1 MTETSNHGPLQ
12 DLGAVEPKL
21 ATATEKTVVDECKS
35 VDTPGISTFYIDP
48 VKERKLMRKF
58 DFYAIGLLGLFYMSA
73 NLDRSNIGN
82 AKVAGMD
89 VDIGLVG
96 NQFGTATTLLFA
108 TYVPFETPVA
118 VLLKIVGAKP
128 LLSVCAF
135 SWGIACLGMGFIQDY
150 KGLYACRLLIGA
162 FEAGLIPCINVYL
175 GLVYKKEERAK
186 RSAVIFA
193 FSACS
198 SAFGGILAY
207 GLCQLRGPGNFEGWR
222 WLFVVE
228 GLITIVLV
236 PAFWFLFPTSPVD
249 AWFLGPEE
257 KQIMR
262 ARYDNDPHWG
272 YDEKFSWTEVIKVVK
287 DPKWYCFWIYQF
299 SINISLYSFTT
310 FLPSIISGLG
320 YHGVKA
326 NLMTVPIYFWG
337 MCWCLFIAWASD
349 RSGYRGPFIAF
360 HLLVLIIGYSIL
372 VSVKSLGVRYFGC
385 FVVATAIYANTG
397 TSLMW
402 LNDNVAR
409 HFKRA
414 TMLGATTTLA
424 NTAGVAVGQIF
435 TSDSAPRY
443 LRGMYVAMGM
453 AGVAFLAIVGMMI
466 GIKVVN
472 KRRREQ
478 LARAEEA
485 GNPIPPQ
492 PELGDSDPHFIYK
505 W

>member
-1 MTETSNHGPLQ
+1 MAEKTETPTPKDMGVIESNVVGERTS
-12 DLGAVEPKL
+12 DDAMGA
-21 ATATEKTVVDECKS
+21 DS
-35 VDTPGISTFYIDP
+35 FYIDP
-48 VKERKLMRKF
+48 VKESKVMRKF
-58 DFYAIGLLGLFYMSA
+58 DFYAIGLLGLFYMAA
-73 NLDRSNIGN
+73 NLDRGNIGN
-82 AKVAGMD
+82 ANVAGMSD
-89 VDIGLVG
+89 DLDLVG
-96 NQFGTATTLLFA
+96 NQFGTATTLLYA

-118 VLLKIVGAKP
+118 VLLKIVGPKP

-135 SWGIACLGMGFIQDY
+135 AWGVSCLGMGFIQNW

-207 GLCQLRGPGNFEGWR
+207 GLCQISGPGSFEGWR
-222 WLFVVE
+222 WLFIVE
-228 GLITIVLV
+228 GLLTILLV
-236 PAFWFLFPTSPVD
+236 PLFFFVFPISPLE
-249 AWFLGPEE
+249 AWFLSPEE
-257 KQIMR
+257 KRIMR
-262 ARYDNDPHWG
+262 ARYDSDPHWG
-272 YDEKFSWTEVIKVVK
+272 IDEGFNWVEVFKIFK

-320 YHGVKA
+320 YHNVRA
-326 NLMTVPIYFWG
+326 NLMTVPVYFWG
-337 MCWCLFIAWASD
+337 MFWCLFIAWASD
-349 RSGYRGPFIAF
+349 RSGLRGPFIAA

-372 VSVKSLGVRYFGC
+372 VSVDSLGVRYFGC

-402 LNDNVAR
+402 LNDNVSR

-435 TSDSAPRY
+435 TSDTSPRY
-443 LRGMYVAMGM
+443 LKGMYVAMGL
-453 AGVAFLAIVGMMI
+453 AGVAFLSMVSMMI
-466 GIKVVN
+466 GIKIVN
-472 KRRREQ
+472 RQRAEKLR
-478 LARAEEA
+478 RAEEN
-485 GNPIPPQ
+485 GTPIAPQ
-492 PELGDSDPHFIYK
+492 PELGDSDPHFVYK